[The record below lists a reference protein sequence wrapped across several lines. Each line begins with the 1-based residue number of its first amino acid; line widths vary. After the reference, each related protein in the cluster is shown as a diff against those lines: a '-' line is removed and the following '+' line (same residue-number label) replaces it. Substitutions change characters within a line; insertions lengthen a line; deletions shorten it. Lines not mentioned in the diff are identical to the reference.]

1 MIQIIGKEFKFIMSK
16 DVNGIVYLVGKE
28 KAIINGF
35 FGKTINPDIVFLF
48 VNKNGMK
55 YYINNDILRGETKED
70 YIIPGKFYEL
80 RRIERGRRFFYKETN
95 KKFDSEVI
103 EKVKLDDEL
112 NKNFEFN
119 LQLIKIEFEIQK
131 KINKRKNFIL
141 DIMWLLI
148 ILIIYALTQNVL
160 YSIPFILL
168 LLLTVIYMYI
178 YNRKM
183 VKELE
188 KVQRMFYLLKKRIKV
203 KK

>member
-1 MIQIIGKEFKFIMSK
+1 MSK

-55 YYINNDILRGETKED
+55 YYINNDILRGENKED

-168 LLLTVIYMYI
+168 TLVSILLAQLAQF
-178 YNRKM
+178 NP
-183 VKELE
+183 
-188 KVQRMFYLLKKRIKV
+188 LKTNLISIQYYPPYFFIISTQ
-203 KK
+203 

>member
-188 KVQRMFYLLKKRIKV
+188 KVQRMFYSLKKKN
-203 KK
+203 KS

>member
-1 MIQIIGKEFKFIMSK
+1 MSK

-119 LQLIKIEFEIQK
+119 LQLIKMEFEIQK

-188 KVQRMFYLLKKRIKV
+188 KV
-203 KK
+203 